1 MSSTSTEHGSR
12 TFGARPFG
20 ARRRAPLEPPEARIR
35 GAGPVTLVRAVLEG
49 ARLTLRLMAD
59 SRVPAADRLAAAA
72 GLGYLLWPLDLIPDF
87 IPIVGQLDDLGIVVW
102 SWRRLLQAAGD
113 DVIRD
118 RWRGDERALRLVLT
132 VAGVPV

>member
-1 MSSTSTEHGSR
+1 
-12 TFGARPFG
+12 
-20 ARRRAPLEPPEARIR
+20 
-35 GAGPVTLVRAVLEG
+35 
-49 ARLTLRLMAD
+49 MAD